1 MIDGGPTLAKTAPM
15 TDSVFHSG
23 IQRLVDA
30 WAALPGASR
39 IPDRAAFDPNALGR
53 LLPQV
58 FIAER
63 RDEGLV
69 FRLAGGWIES
79 AHGRPLKGA
88 YLLEVWRRESRLMV
102 HRGLAQTFREGRP
115 MIFSAD
121 MEMEDGAL
129 LPAEVVAAPLRG
141 PTGLPDR
148 LLGLYQPLSAEGDEA
163 KAVQGLVVR
172 AMTPATTPAA
182 RRAALTLAAIDGRR
196 IA

>member
-1 MIDGGPTLAKTAPM
+1 MPRGPALAMAAPM

-30 WAALPGASR
+30 WAALPGATR
-39 IPDRAAFDPNALGR
+39 IPDRAAFDPHALGR

-69 FRLAGGWIES
+69 FRLAGGWIER

-88 YLLEVWRRESRLMV
+88 YMLEVWRRESRLMV
-102 HRGLAQTFREGRP
+102 HRGLAQAFRDGRP
-115 MIFSAD
+115 VVFSAD
-121 MEMEDGAL
+121 METTDGAL
-129 LPAEVVAAPLRG
+129 SPIEVAAAPLRG

-148 LLGLYQPLSAEGDEA
+148 LLGLYQPLEVHGDEA
-163 KAVQGLVVR
+163 RDIQGLIVR
-172 AMTPATTPAA
+172 AMTPAVTPPA
-182 RRAALTLAAIDGRR
+182 RRAALTLAAVDGRR

>member
-1 MIDGGPTLAKTAPM
+1 M
-15 TDSVFHSG
+15 
-23 IQRLVDA
+23 
-30 WAALPGASR
+30 
-39 IPDRAAFDPNALGR
+39 
-53 LLPQV
+53 
-58 FIAER
+58 
-63 RDEGLV
+63 
-69 FRLAGGWIES
+69 FRLAGGWIEG

-88 YLLEVWRRESRLMV
+88 YLLEVWRRDSRLMV
-102 HRGLAQTFREGRP
+102 HRGLAQAFRDGRP

-129 LPAEVVAAPLRG
+129 LPAEIVAAPLRG

-148 LLGLYQPLSAEGDEA
+148 LLGLYQPLSTEGDEA

>member
-1 MIDGGPTLAKTAPM
+1 M

-30 WAALPGASR
+30 WAALPGAAR

-69 FRLAGGWIES
+69 FRLAGGWIERV
-79 AHGRPLKGA
+79 HGRPLKGA

-102 HRGLAQTFREGRP
+102 HRGLAQAFRDGRP

-129 LPAEVVAAPLRG
+129 LPAEIAAAPLRG
-141 PTGLPDR
+141 PNGLPDR
-148 LLGLYQPLSAEGDEA
+148 LLGLYQPLSADGDEA

-172 AMTPATTPAA
+172 AMTPATTPVA
-182 RRAALTLAAIDGRR
+182 RRAALTLAAVAGRR
-196 IA
+196 LAESSRGRLCA

>member
-1 MIDGGPTLAKTAPM
+1 M

-30 WAALPGASR
+30 WAALPGAAR

-69 FRLAGGWIES
+69 FRLAGGWIERV
-79 AHGRPLKGA
+79 HGRPLKGA

-102 HRGLAQTFREGRP
+102 HRGLAQAFRDGRP

-129 LPAEVVAAPLRG
+129 LPAEIAAAPLRG
-141 PTGLPDR
+141 PNGLPDR
-148 LLGLYQPLSAEGDEA
+148 LLGLYQPLSADGDEA

-172 AMTPATTPAA
+172 AMTPATTPVA
-182 RRAALTLAAIDGRR
+182 RRAALTLAAVDGRR

>member
-1 MIDGGPTLAKTAPM
+1 M

-30 WAALPGASR
+30 WTALPGAAR
-39 IPDRAAFDPNALGR
+39 IPDRAAFDPHALGR

-69 FRLAGGWIES
+69 FRLAGGWIER

-88 YLLEVWRRESRLMV
+88 YVLEVWRRESRLMV
-102 HRGLAQTFREGRP
+102 HRGLAQAFREGRP

-121 MEMEDGAL
+121 MEMEGGGL
-129 LPAEVVAAPLRG
+129 LPVEIAAAPLRG
-141 PTGLPDR
+141 PTGAPDR
-148 LLGLYQPLSAEGDEA
+148 VLGLYQPLSPEGDEA
-163 KAVQGLVVR
+163 TAVEGLIVR
-172 AMTPATTPAA
+172 AMTPAATPAA
-182 RRAALTLAAIDGRR
+182 RRAALTLAAVDGRR